1 VVKESSGFKVQRFDK
16 EKIMKRLIASM
27 LMLCTMS
34 FLPACGGGG
43 GGAAP
48 ASAPTTAIVNI
59 LTSGTLASG
68 ALIGGI
74 DVTLNL
80 PAGVSVK
87 ATPDGANP
95 DVLVTDSGVVAVSGV
110 AAGTNTT
117 AIGTYTA
124 SPNSVAIHV
133 VNADG
138 FGTGEFVT
146 ITCDIAAGTSPAP
159 SDFTVSAAAVK
170 DLNGAA
176 VSGMTAALNVTLK

>member
-1 VVKESSGFKVQRFDK
+1 MFTVQHFDK
-16 EKIMKRLIASM
+16 EKTMLRLIASM

-48 ASAPTTAIVNI
+48 ASAPTTAIVKI

-87 ATPDGANP
+87 ATPDSVNP
-95 DVLVTDSGVVAVSGV
+95 AVYVTDAGVITVSGV

-146 ITCDIAAGTSPAP
+146 ITCDIAAGTTVAAT
-159 SDFTVSAAAVK
+159 DFTTGTLYVADV
-170 DLNGAA
+170 DGATIP
-176 VSGMTAALNVTLK
+176 GLTAGTTVELR